1 MRKTIGIL
9 VCLLLIAT
17 SLLAVSY
24 QPCRI
29 NVSAAQGGYQAAS
42 VLPSSDFRST
52 SAYDNR
58 QPLAVSHHSA
68 SLSGSMQ
75 IISASNFDALNSED
89 GMFSETS
96 ASASSIRRGGR
107 PGGGGGSGGGAIG
120 EYDFHSPVGN
130 LPWMV
135 FVLFAVAY
143 VSWKRRKSAHP
154 QG

>member
-9 VCLLLIAT
+9 VCLLIAT

-75 IISASNFDALNSED
+75 IISASNFDALNGED

-130 LPWMV
+130 VPWIV
-135 FVLFAVAY
+135 FLIFAIVYAAR
-143 VSWKRRKSAHP
+143 KRKE
-154 QG
+154 G